1 MYGSPY
7 NSPYGLRRCKMGK
20 IEDIIRTL
28 NAVEVHGKQN
38 LAMLL
43 GCISALEEIA
53 NNEVEH
59 GRQEN

>member
-1 MYGSPY
+1 M
-7 NSPYGLRRCKMGK
+7 

-28 NAVEVHGKQN
+28 NAIEVHGKSN

-43 GCISALEEIA
+43 GCINALEELA
-53 NNEVEH
+53 KKQNEVND

>member
-1 MYGSPY
+1 M
-7 NSPYGLRRCKMGK
+7 

-28 NAVEVHGKQN
+28 NAIEVPGKTN

-43 GCISALEEIA
+43 VCINALEELA
-53 NNEVEH
+53 KKQEVND

>member
-1 MYGSPY
+1 
-7 NSPYGLRRCKMGK
+7 MGK
-20 IEDIIRTL
+20 IDDIIRTL

-43 GCISALEEIA
+43 GCISALEELA
-53 NNEVEH
+53 KEEVNN

>member
-1 MYGSPY
+1 M
-7 NSPYGLRRCKMGK
+7 

-28 NAVEVHGKQN
+28 NAIEVHGKSN

-43 GCISALEEIA
+43 GCINALEKIA
-53 NNEVEH
+53 RKEEED